1 MQKVVKF
8 FRITML
14 WVLLLPGVCMFI
26 GAASNQAVL
35 ISNGDKF
42 PVLINASVIS
52 QGDVDANGMLLDKE
66 HCIMTHAT
74 HLNALADII
83 DTHYA
88 WMSIGD
94 IFIEIGL
101 WLAAFCPFVWLALV
115 VQKLYV

>member
-1 MQKVVKF
+1 MQKIVKF

-52 QGDVDANGMLLDKE
+52 QGDVDANGMLDKT

-83 DTHYA
+83 DTHDA
-88 WMSIGD
+88 WISIGD
-94 IFIEIGL
+94 IFIKIGL

>member
-1 MQKVVKF
+1 MQKIVKF

-42 PVLINASVIS
+42 PVLMNASVIS
-52 QGDVDANGMLLDKE
+52 KEDVDANGMLDKE

-83 DTHYA
+83 DTHDA
-88 WMSIGD
+88 WISIGD
-94 IFIEIGL
+94 IFIKIGL

>member
-1 MQKVVKF
+1 MQKIVKF

-35 ISNGDKF
+35 ISNGDRF
-42 PVLINASVIS
+42 PVLMNASVIS
-52 QGDVDANGMLLDKE
+52 KEDVDANGMLDKE

-83 DTHYA
+83 DTHDA
-88 WMSIGD
+88 WISIGD
-94 IFIEIGL
+94 IFIKIGL

>member
-1 MQKVVKF
+1 MQKIVKF

-14 WVLLLPGVCMFI
+14 WVLLLPVVCTFI

-35 ISNGDKF
+35 ISNGDRF
-42 PVLINASVIS
+42 PVLMNASVRS
-52 QGDVDANGMLLDKE
+52 KEYVDANGMLDKE

-83 DTHYA
+83 DTQDA

-94 IFIEIGL
+94 IFIEIGI

-115 VQKLYV
+115 VQKLYA